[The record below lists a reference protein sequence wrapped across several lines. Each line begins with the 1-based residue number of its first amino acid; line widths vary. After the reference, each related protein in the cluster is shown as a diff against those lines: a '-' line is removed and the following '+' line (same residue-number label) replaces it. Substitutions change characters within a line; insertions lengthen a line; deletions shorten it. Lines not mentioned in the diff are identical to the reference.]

1 MISLYAK
8 VLGVLLVLL
17 GLVGLLVGEGY
28 LFGVFNVDLFED
40 VLHLLTGTVFL
51 YAGFGGRDS
60 SFVNKTVGILSISYL
75 LYALVGLL
83 YSPLLGFLPDALTL
97 VDNLFHLSIGAAGLV
112 LVEFS
117 RRGRT
122 SKV

>member
-1 MISLYAK
+1 MVGLFAKIS
-8 VLGVLLVLL
+8 GVLLVLL

-40 VLHLLTGTVFL
+40 VLHLLTGAMFL

-60 SFVNKTVGILSISYL
+60 SFVNTMVGILSLGYL

-97 VDNLFHLSIGAAGLV
+97 VDNLFHLSIGVAGLV
-112 LVEFS
+112 LVEFFK
-117 RRGRT
+117 RGRT
-122 SKV
+122 SKS